1 MYIIVAMKL
10 LIEQSEDDYS
20 WVIMLQDMLGRRRY
34 NNRTYIS
41 RDEALDF
48 IKDEFKNDNDILNSI
63 V

>member
-1 MYIIVAMKL
+1 MKL

-34 NNRTYIS
+34 NNRTYAS

-48 IKDEFKNDNDILNSI
+48 LKDEFKNDNDILNSI

>member
-1 MYIIVAMKL
+1 MKL

-20 WVIMLQDMLGRRRY
+20 CVIMLQDMLGRRRY
-34 NNRTYIS
+34 NNRTYAS

-48 IKDEFKNDNDILNSI
+48 LKDEFKNDNDILNSI